1 MASVDLSALDTSLK
15 HRKAKGE
22 GLMVKKMTSGWD
34 KVGGFKKLRVI
45 DQIVLG
51 SMAFKSLAQPG
62 GKGTFNPKANALKVQ
77 ARIGQVKPAKID
89 LLITEVERLELEAT
103 YFAEIEGTDGRDP
116 EKFMFADHIW
126 EHVVEIA
133 GVDTLRAVWI
143 GELNP
148 TGTNAVDVCN
158 GIVTLIDSAIETD
171 ELPDALILAHSESNF
186 VITEANIISE
196 IKKLVKIYRTKL
208 PAYGDTP
215 SVFYLAPERLAEYQ
229 FALEAALGMINTYNA
244 FNQVVVYF
252 QKNIRFEPVLDLAGT
267 DFMAIIPENN
277 LVYLTD
283 RKDSKTEFDSDYNKR
298 DRSIALMGDWWFA
311 PDVYRMDIITTNDLR
326 TRPTLSGE

>member
-1 MASVDLSALDTSLK
+1 MGSVDLSALDASLK

-22 GLMVKKMTSGWD
+22 GLMVKKMTSGWG

-77 ARIGQVKPAKID
+77 ARIGQVRPAKID
-89 LLITEVERLELEAT
+89 LLITEVERLELEAN

-116 EKFMFADHIW
+116 EKFMFADSIW
-126 EHVVEIA
+126 ENVVEMA
-133 GVDTLRAVWI
+133 GVDTLNAVWA

-158 GIVTLIDSAIETD
+158 GIVTLIDAAITSD
-171 ELPDALILAHSESNF
+171 ELPESLILTHGANF
-186 VITEANIISE
+186 VITQDNIIDE

-215 SVFYLAPERLAEYQ
+215 SVLYLAPERIAEYQ
-229 FALEAALGMINTYNA
+229 FALEEALGNVNTYNS
-244 FNQVVVYF
+244 FNQVIVYF
-252 QKNIRFEPVLDLAGT
+252 QKNIRFEGVLALAGT

-283 RKDSKTEFDSDYNKR
+283 RKDAKTELESDYNKR
-298 DRSIALMGDWWFA
+298 DRSIALMADWWFA
-311 PDVYRMDIITTNDLR
+311 PEVYRMDIIAVNDLR
-326 TRPTLSGE
+326 DRPALSGE